1 VVAAGVVGIN
11 QLRLLPICGTKEL
24 QCMTNSFD
32 KNKYIDQLHKDMDN
46 YFKKGGEVTKL
57 PMSPEVVKIRK
68 DINKKYFNKF

>member
-1 VVAAGVVGIN
+1 
-11 QLRLLPICGTKEL
+11 
-24 QCMTNSFD
+24 MTNSFD

-46 YFKKGGEVTKL
+46 YFKKGGEITKL